1 MEPRQLDI
9 FSDNGIEH
17 GQPQQLELP
26 LEASAPPPLPPG
38 AQLTLFPDKKFKVP
52 NNEKA
57 IIDADTLQSWKNQIV
72 EYQQQARV
80 TNASEQKVLF
90 DIPELSGEDYT
101 QIDPLKLKNQV
112 LSKFKGTDYLYF
124 VLDKIPGLI
133 LYIGQQRVNKKLK
146 KVHEFNDYIITYQ
159 ELHNYYKLKTSISI
173 VFWQNVP
180 QDSYRR
186 QELEEYLI
194 LKWRPP
200 FNKQSF
206 QWWGLPF

>member
-9 FSDNGIEH
+9 FSDNGIEQ
-17 GQPQQLELP
+17 GQPRQLELP
-26 LEASAPPPLPPG
+26 LDMSAPPPLPPG
-38 AQLTLFPDKKFKVP
+38 AQLTLFPDKKFKAP
-52 NNEKA
+52 NNEKVV
-57 IIDADTLQSWKNQIV
+57 IDADTLQSWKNQIV
-72 EYQQQARV
+72 KYQSSARN
-80 TNASEQKVLF
+80 TKDSEQKPLF
-90 DIPELSGEDYT
+90 DLPELSNQDYT

-124 VLDKIPGLI
+124 VLDRTPGLI
-133 LYIGQQRVNKKLK
+133 LYIGEQKVNKKLK
-146 KVHEFNDYIITYQ
+146 KVDELNEYITTYQ

-173 VFWQNVP
+173 VFWQNIP
-180 QDSYRR
+180 KDKERR
-186 QELEEYLI
+186 QELEEYFI

>member
-1 MEPRQLDI
+1 MEPKQLDI
-9 FSDNGIEH
+9 FSDIKCNNPH
-17 GQPQQLELP
+17 QLELN
-26 LEASAPPPLPPG
+26 
-38 AQLTLFPDKKFKVP
+38 LFPEQAPSQVKPGQLDLFP
-52 NNEKA
+52 AAEYQAPSNEKV
-57 IIDADTLQSWKNQIV
+57 IIDIDTLQSWKNQIV
-72 EYQQQARV
+72 EYQQQARSTKV
-80 TNASEQKVLF
+80 SEQKALF
-90 DIPELSGEDYT
+90 ELPELSNSDYT
-101 QIDPLKLKNQV
+101 EIDPLNFKNQV

-146 KVHEFNDYIITYQ
+146 KVHEFNDYIINYQ

-194 LKWRPP
+194 LKWRAP